1 MKDNSTGKDKEF
13 YALGK
18 KMFDRIQVSP
28 EHQAMIQRGVDRTTP
43 PAREWVGLTDDD
55 IDDAWEWSQKSS
67 KFGWPRLKTFAEAL
81 DKKLKKKNT

>member
-28 EHQAMIQRGVDRTTP
+28 EHQSMIQRGVDRTTP
-43 PAREWVGLTDDD
+43 PKREWVGLTDDEVYK
-55 IDDAWEWSQKSS
+55 IAFALEGEHWRKIADAI
-67 KFGWPRLKTFAEAL
+67 EA
-81 DKKLKKKNT
+81 KLKERNT